1 MAETD
6 EDVRKEFFMALTI
19 VWRNPEPL
27 IRTKQSVE
35 KFRSDESCA
44 VYVVTE
50 ADRTQEFTLIC
61 GQAA

>member
-1 MAETD
+1 
-6 EDVRKEFFMALTI
+6 MALTI

-27 IRTKQSVE
+27 IRLKQSVE
-35 KFRSDESCA
+35 KFQSDESCA

-61 GQAA
+61 SRAA